1 MSSREIPAPGVRLG
15 VGSGSH
21 GVQTARMLEGIE
33 ALLLERKPDVVVV
46 YGDKES
52 DESLAIREHGGEQT
66 TLSLAEFRAKVAT
79 LEIWK
84 AGAEPSLTS

>member
-1 MSSREIPAPGVRLG
+1 VEKVPYVI
-15 VGSGSH
+15 
-21 GVQTARMLEGIE
+21 
-33 ALLLERKPDVVVV
+33 V

-66 TLSLAEFRAKVAT
+66 TLSLADLRANLAT
-79 LEIWK
+79 LDPWQ